1 MDGMDNIIIMVIIK
15 IKIQTNNK
23 RDRMIKYHII
33 VTNILRIYIHITMN
47 NNGVIYNTII
57 LIFLITNKI
66 QQKQAFLYNKY
77 QKYQK

>member
-47 NNGVIYNTII
+47 NNGVI
-57 LIFLITNKI
+57 
-66 QQKQAFLYNKY
+66 
-77 QKYQK
+77 